1 MNKTEPE
8 SKPADDARLPAWLTK
23 AEAASRLRK
32 SVAMVTKLT
41 DRGYLHPVLRNG
53 VRLFALAEVEALAR
67 PGRRPSPWLASPSKS
82 RSTKASVARRTEGE
96 EAARV
101 FRLIDHGVSLREIVM
116 RTRVPPHRVRD
127 LYREW
132 QRSLEDG
139 PPRDEY
145 ALGDGAELDAIA
157 AAAED
162 LFARQG

>member
-1 MNKTEPE
+1 MT
-8 SKPADDARLPAWLTK
+8 SSMMLSRTFIVRGLTGLQ
-23 AEAASRLRK
+23 AFTSFL
-32 SVAMVTKLT
+32 
-41 DRGYLHPVLRNG
+41 
-53 VRLFALAEVEALAR
+53 
-67 PGRRPSPWLASPSKS
+67 GRRPSPWLASPSKS
-82 RSTKASVARRTEGE
+82 RSTKASAARRTEGE

-116 RTRVPPHRVRD
+116 RTRVPPHRVRA

-157 AAAED
+157 VAAED